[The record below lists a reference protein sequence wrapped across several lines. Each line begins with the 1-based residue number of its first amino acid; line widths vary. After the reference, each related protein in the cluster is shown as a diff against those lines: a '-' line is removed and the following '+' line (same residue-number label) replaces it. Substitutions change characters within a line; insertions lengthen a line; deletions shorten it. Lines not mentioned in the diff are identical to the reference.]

1 MSDPQDPLIRL
12 RKAFNRH
19 DLIELALCFSAQAV
33 VVAPDGIG
41 ENREQIASYYG
52 QFMDSFPDSACTPQ
66 TVIVSNDTVIAE
78 YTLTGTHKGPYLVPG
93 GDVLEPTGRPIAVRA
108 CSVSSIEDGHIA
120 AHRIYYDQLELAA
133 QLDGALTFTRRP
145 L

>member
-19 DLIELALCFSAQAV
+19 DLTGLAACFSPRAV
-33 VVAPDGIG
+33 LVAPDGIG
-41 ENREQIASYYG
+41 EDREQIASYYG
-52 QFMDSFPDSACTPQ
+52 QFMDSFPDSACTTQ
-66 TVIVSNDTVIAE
+66 TVIVSDDTVIAE

-93 GDVLEPTGRPIAVRA
+93 GDVLEATGRPIAVRA
-108 CSVSSIEDGHIA
+108 CSISSVEDGYVT

-133 QLDGALTFTRRP
+133 QLGATLTFTRRP